1 MLGISLHAQFYL
13 YCAARTEKVRNLTLR
28 DPERS
33 IRTGRG
39 HAAVFQHGLD
49 GDHGQD
55 AGAGRSGLLLALAAA
70 PHQG

>member
-1 MLGISLHAQFYL
+1 MLGISSHAQFYL

-55 AGAGRSGLLLALAAA
+55 A
-70 PHQG
+70 

>member
-1 MLGISLHAQFYL
+1 MLGISSHAQSYL

-39 HAAVFQHGLD
+39 HVAVFQH
-49 GDHGQD
+49 
-55 AGAGRSGLLLALAAA
+55 
-70 PHQG
+70 